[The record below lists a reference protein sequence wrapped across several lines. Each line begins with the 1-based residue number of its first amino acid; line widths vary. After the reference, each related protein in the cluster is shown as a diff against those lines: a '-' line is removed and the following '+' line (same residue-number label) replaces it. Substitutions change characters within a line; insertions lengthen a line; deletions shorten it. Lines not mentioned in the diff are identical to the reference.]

1 MGNEL
6 PTTTTDTASEK
17 LSGGVGGLLAPFQE
31 LIERLIL
38 TLSER
43 EPVAAKVTPAM
54 LQGKLLFTLS
64 EARVMTGLSRQ
75 ILLEAI
81 KEGRLPSQ
89 ILGKAYRIKAKDLE
103 QFIDELW

>member
-1 MGNEL
+1 
-6 PTTTTDTASEK
+6 
-17 LSGGVGGLLAPFQE
+17 
-31 LIERLIL
+31 
-38 TLSER
+38 
-43 EPVAAKVTPAM
+43 M
-54 LQGKLLFTLS
+54 LQEKLLFTLS

>member
-1 MGNEL
+1 M
-6 PTTTTDTASEK
+6 
-17 LSGGVGGLLAPFQE
+17 LSGGVGGLLTPFQE

-43 EPVAAKVTPAM
+43 DSVPSKVTPAM